1 MLCYG
6 AGDGTGEIGTGGVE
20 GEEKICSQSAR
31 FPGPLARLAGSSCW
45 DKAPSAGERLG
56 REVCGIH
63 KRWGQAGRQGG
74 GVSQSGLGAAGR
86 RTGGQEGRVREG
98 CCRGSVAELEGE
110 TEGLDLE

>member
-20 GEEKICSQSAR
+20 GEEKSCSQSAR

-56 REVCGIH
+56 RERLWDPQETGTG
-63 KRWGQAGRQGG
+63 GQAGWGCQSVRVGG
-74 GVSQSGLGAAGR
+74 GRQEDR
-86 RTGGQEGRVREG
+86 RAGGQGQGRLLQGFCGR
-98 CCRGSVAELEGE
+98 A
-110 TEGLDLE
+110 